1 MKSGITIPLFWKF
14 AIAIVCTVSIFGI
27 INLYFTNYAVYD
39 LYENE
44 LKRHGNTTA
53 ISIAERSINP
63 IIYNDVV
70 SLNNIVSSQKDIDS
84 TYAYIFITNKT
95 GDILAHS
102 FDHIVPVELKNLRSY
117 SSKIDLATQKITDK
131 NNQETIIWDIIA
143 PILDG
148 EYGYVRVGLY
158 ERNFSSSIK
167 KTSEIFILMIGM
179 FVILGIIGA
188 LFFASIIT
196 KPIKIISSIS
206 KNIELGTLDVQKDDV
221 ELTLLNTELVK
232 WKNFLNINDEIDV
245 LITSFGEMV
254 SRLKNTYD
262 ELKKTE
268 KSLLHSEKMASLGTL
283 SAGLAHEINN
293 PIAGVKNCIR
303 RLKETPDNVSQNN
316 SYLEL
321 MEDAVLRVE
330 LVVGGL
336 LNFSK
341 KPKLSFSRVNLVD
354 IIENVLLLT
363 EFQFDKSNISVLKKY
378 KNKAVY
384 ISGSANQLEQV
395 ILNIILNSIDAID
408 EKRVAD
414 KSFKGKITINF
425 TPNHSRVILT
435 IINNGEKIPEEYI
448 HEIFDPFFTMKKIRQ
463 GTGLGLA
470 VCYNIMEQHNSK
482 ISCKNLESDGVI
494 NSLEFPVYRV
504 S

>member
-167 KTSEIFILMIGM
+167 KTSEI
-179 FVILGIIGA
+179 
-188 LFFASIIT
+188 
-196 KPIKIISSIS
+196 
-206 KNIELGTLDVQKDDV
+206 
-221 ELTLLNTELVK
+221 
-232 WKNFLNINDEIDV
+232 
-245 LITSFGEMV
+245 
-254 SRLKNTYD
+254 
-262 ELKKTE
+262 
-268 KSLLHSEKMASLGTL
+268 
-283 SAGLAHEINN
+283 
-293 PIAGVKNCIR
+293 
-303 RLKETPDNVSQNN
+303 
-316 SYLEL
+316 
-321 MEDAVLRVE
+321 
-330 LVVGGL
+330 
-336 LNFSK
+336 
-341 KPKLSFSRVNLVD
+341 
-354 IIENVLLLT
+354 
-363 EFQFDKSNISVLKKY
+363 
-378 KNKAVY
+378 
-384 ISGSANQLEQV
+384 
-395 ILNIILNSIDAID
+395 
-408 EKRVAD
+408 
-414 KSFKGKITINF
+414 
-425 TPNHSRVILT
+425 
-435 IINNGEKIPEEYI
+435 
-448 HEIFDPFFTMKKIRQ
+448 
-463 GTGLGLA
+463 
-470 VCYNIMEQHNSK
+470 
-482 ISCKNLESDGVI
+482 
-494 NSLEFPVYRV
+494 
-504 S
+504 